1 MSELDRRDFLKI
13 VGMSA
18 GAAAAAACQDPL
30 EAVIP
35 YLNQPEEVVP
45 GIPTYYHSTCR
56 ECPSACGIRV
66 KTREGRPIKV
76 DGNPD
81 DPIDGGSLCVRGQA
95 GLHRTYDS
103 ARFKGPMR
111 RDAGELVPISWDE
124 GMELLAEKL
133 GEANGRIAFLGGA
146 ETGTLDEIIDGFLGA
161 LGSSKRLR
169 FELYAHEALRTAN
182 QRVFGT
188 DAVPHFALDRADV
201 IVAFGTD
208 FLETWLNPLQNQR
221 NFAAARADGHGF
233 AAFVG
238 PRFGVSG
245 SKTDLWLAAAPGTEV
260 LVALALAHEVA
271 EQKGVEPALRRLL
284 ADFTVDAVAA
294 QTELEPDQ
302 IRSLARRIVSAS
314 APLALPP
321 GIEVQ
326 GTNAASFAAAVQIL
340 NYVSGAIGKTVEFGP
355 DHNVGKLARFSDLK
369 ELAGEMRGGEVSV
382 LLVHGTN
389 PVYSAP
395 QVGFADAMGSSGVY
409 TVSFSS
415 ANDETTA
422 LADLVL
428 PDHTPFE
435 AWGDAEPIQGI
446 RRLQQPTLRPLNDT
460 RALGDVLLAAG
471 RALGRAG
478 SLPGGSFRDA
488 IKARWGKA
496 GFDQKVAN
504 GGDFKSVGGRGV
516 SLAAGAA
523 NLSFEPARLSG
534 EADGLA
540 LVVYPSLHLYDGRSQ
555 RLAALNEIPDPV
567 TKTMWGS
574 YAELHEDTAR
584 ELGVEVGDVVEVS
597 TEAGSLELPVF
608 PHQAIR
614 PGVIA
619 ISVGQ
624 GHQPV
629 DPNAPDPDYQQQRRT
644 VGVNALEIIPGR
656 RDPESGGLAGL
667 STRAAVRPTGARALV
682 ARAQI
687 TFDQETRGV
696 AKATTLAALAGHV
709 AGDDEHGAEGAAH
722 EPTDMHAPASSE
734 HLVTKEYDPAA
745 DAHPDSPYRW
755 GMSVDLDACVG
766 CDACIMACNTE
777 NNIPVVGFDNVRA
790 GREMHWIRV
799 ERYVEAGDD
808 GQIDVRPL
816 PMMCQHCGAAP
827 CESVCPP
834 IATYHSKDGLNVM
847 VPNRCIGTRFCSN
860 NCPYKAR
867 RFNYWPYDFFYR
879 EPEELILNP
888 DVTVRSKGVM
898 EKCTM
903 CLQRITAAK
912 DQAVLENRTVGE
924 GDMQTACQQA
934 CPSNAISFGNLRDPE
949 AEVTKLRVDPRA
961 YRVFEH
967 LYTRPGVSYLQ
978 AVKREV

>member
-18 GAAAAAACQDPL
+18 GAAATVACQDPL

-45 GIPTYYHSTCR
+45 GIPTYYNSTCR
-56 ECPSACGIRV
+56 ECPAACGIRV

-95 GLHRTYDS
+95 GLSRTYDS

-111 RDAGELVPISWDE
+111 REEGDLVPISWDE
-124 GMELLAEKL
+124 GMELLVEKL
-133 GEANGRIAFLGGA
+133 RAANGRVAFLGGA
-146 ETGTLDEIIDGFLGA
+146 ETGTLDEIIDRFLAA

-169 FELYAHEALRTAN
+169 FELYAHEALRSAN
-182 QRVFGT
+182 ESVFGT
-188 DAVPHFALDRADV
+188 DAVPHFALDKADV

-221 NFAAARADGHGF
+221 NFATARADGHGF

-245 SKTDLWLAAAPGTEV
+245 CNTDLWLAAEPGTEV

-271 EQKGVEPALRRLL
+271 EQRRVEPPLRRML
-284 ADFTVDAVAA
+284 ANFTVDAVAA
-294 QTELEPDQ
+294 ETGLEADQ
-302 IRSLARRIVSAS
+302 IRALAQRIVDAK

-326 GTNAASFAAAVQIL
+326 GTNAASFTAAVQIL
-340 NYVSGAIGKTVEFGP
+340 NYVSGAIGVTVEFGP

-382 LLVHGTN
+382 LLVHGAN
-389 PVYSAP
+389 PVYAAP
-395 QVGFADAMGSSGVY
+395 QVGFADATGSSGVY

-435 AWGDAEPIQGI
+435 AWGDAEPIRGI
-446 RRLQQPTLRPLNDT
+446 RRLQQPTIRPLNDT
-460 RALGDVLLAAG
+460 RALGDVLLDAG
-471 RALGRAG
+471 RALGRAR

-488 IKARWGKA
+488 IRARWGAA
-496 GFDQKVAN
+496 GFDQKIAN
-504 GGDFKSVGGRGV
+504 GGELRTVGSRGV
-516 SLAAGAA
+516 SLAPSATS
-523 NLSFEPARLSG
+523 LSFEPARLSG

-540 LVVYPSLHLYDGRSQ
+540 LVVYPSLHFYDGRSQ

-567 TKTMWGS
+567 MKTMWGS

-584 ELGVEVGDVVEVS
+584 ELGVDVGDVVEVS
-597 TEAGSLELPVF
+597 TEAGSLELPVY
-608 PHQAIR
+608 PHKAIR
-614 PGVIA
+614 PGVVA

-629 DPNAPDPDYQQQRRT
+629 DPNAPGPDYQQQRNT
-644 VGVNALEIIPGR
+644 VGVNALEIVPGR
-656 RDPESGGLAGL
+656 LDPQSGGLAWL
-667 STRAAVRPTGARALV
+667 STRASVRPTGARALV

-687 TFDQETRGV
+687 TFDQETRGL
-696 AKATTLAALAGHV
+696 AKATTLAALMGH
-709 AGDDEHGAEGAAH
+709 DDEHEAAAH
-722 EPTDMHAPASSE
+722 EVPDLHAPASSE
-734 HLVTKEYDPAA
+734 HLLTKEYDPAA
-745 DAHPDSPYRW
+745 DAAPDSPYRW

-766 CDACIMACNTE
+766 CDACVMACATE
-777 NNIPVVGFDNVRA
+777 NNTPVVGPDNVRV
-790 GREMHWIRV
+790 GREMHWIRI
-799 ERYVEAGDD
+799 ERYVEAGHD
-808 GQIDVRPL
+808 GQIDVRPV

-834 IATYHSKDGLNVM
+834 IATYHSDDGLNVM

-903 CLQRITAAK
+903 CLQRISAAK
-912 DQAVLENRTVGE
+912 DQAVLENRTVRD

-934 CPSNAISFGNLRDPE
+934 CPSNAITFGNLRDPE
-949 AEVTKLRVDPRA
+949 SAVTTLRVNPRA
-961 YRVFEH
+961 YRIFEQ
-967 LYTRPGVSYLQ
+967 LYTRPGVSYLR
-978 AVKREV
+978 AVTREV

>member
-18 GAAAAAACQDPL
+18 GAAATVACQDPL

-45 GIPTYYHSTCR
+45 GIATYYNSTCR
-56 ECPSACGIRV
+56 ECPAACGIRV

-76 DGNPD
+76 DGNPE

-111 RDAGELVPISWDE
+111 REGGDLVPIRWDE
-124 GMELLAEKL
+124 GMELLVEKL
-133 GEANGRIAFLGGA
+133 GAANGRVAFLGGA
-146 ETGTLDEIIDGFLGA
+146 ETGTLDGIVDAFLTA

-169 FELYAHEALRTAN
+169 FELYAHEALRSAN
-182 QRVFGT
+182 ERVFGT
-188 DAVPHFALDRADV
+188 DAVPHFALDKADV

-221 NFAAARADGHGF
+221 NLATARANGHGF
-233 AAFVG
+233 AAYVG
-238 PRFGVSG
+238 PRLGISG
-245 SKTDLWLAAAPGTEV
+245 GNTDLWLAAAPGTEV

-271 EQKGVEPALRRLL
+271 EERRAEPALRRML
-284 ADFTVDAVAA
+284 ADFTVEAVAA
-294 QTELEPDQ
+294 QAGLEAGQ
-302 IRSLARRIVSAS
+302 IRTLAQRIVGAS

-369 ELAGEMRGGEVSV
+369 ELAGELRGGEVSV
-382 LLVHGTN
+382 LLVHGAN
-389 PVYSAP
+389 PVYTAP

-435 AWGDAEPIQGI
+435 AWGDAEPIRGI
-446 RRLQQPTLRPLNDT
+446 RRLQQPTIRPLNDT
-460 RALGDVLLAAG
+460 RAIGDVLLDAG
-471 RALGRAG
+471 RALGKAG
-478 SLPGGSFRDA
+478 SLPGGSFQDVL
-488 IKARWGKA
+488 KARWGA
-496 GFDQKVAN
+496 EGFDQKVAS
-504 GGDFKSVGGRGV
+504 GGEFRTVGSRGV
-516 SLAAGAA
+516 SLAAGAE

-534 EADGLA
+534 EEDGLA
-540 LVVYPSLHLYDGRSQ
+540 LVVYPSLHFYDGRSQ

-574 YAELHEDTAR
+574 YAELNPETAL
-584 ELGVEVGDVVEVS
+584 ELGVDVGDVVEVS
-597 TEAGSLELPVF
+597 TDAGSLELAVY
-608 PHQAIR
+608 PHLAVR
-614 PGVIA
+614 PGVVA

-629 DPNAPDPDYQQQRRT
+629 DPNAPDPDYQQQRNT
-644 VGVNALEIIPGR
+644 VGVNALEIVPGR
-656 RDPESGGLAGL
+656 LDPESGGLAWL
-667 STRAAVRPTGARALV
+667 STRAAVRPTGARKLV

-696 AKATTLAALAGHV
+696 AKATTLAALMGH
-709 AGDDEHGAEGAAH
+709 DDHEAEDAAH
-722 EPTDMHAPASSE
+722 EAPDMHAPASSE

-777 NNIPVVGFDNVRA
+777 NNIPVVGPDNART

-799 ERYVEAGDD
+799 ERYVELGDD
-808 GQIDVRPL
+808 GQIDVRTV

-834 IATYHSKDGLNVM
+834 IATYHSEDGLNVM

-903 CLQRITAAK
+903 CLQRITSAK
-912 DQAVLENRTVGE
+912 DQAVLENRTVRDGE
-924 GDMQTACQQA
+924 MQTACQQA

-949 AEVTKLRVDPRA
+949 SDVSKLRVDPRA
-961 YRVFEH
+961 YRIFEH
-967 LYTRPGVSYLQ
+967 LYTRPGVSYLR
-978 AVKREV
+978 AVKREA